1 MKGAPG
7 HLDALTGIRG
17 IAAWLVVLFHVRETL
32 TGIVPAAAI
41 AVMDKGYLAVDL
53 FFVLSGFVIWLNYA
67 ERVGDAGGI
76 GAFLWKRFARVW
88 PLHAVV
94 LAGFVALIVMIVAS
108 GRDPAGYPVGEL
120 PLQLVLMQNW
130 GLTTEL
136 TWNHPAWS
144 ISTETG
150 AYLAFPLIALAL
162 TKMPARVRWLG
173 AVGAALCGA
182 IWAIYAA
189 AGHDMLG
196 EAIPQLGLL
205 RCLGEFALG
214 CVVARGWLTWRD
226 RLGLPLFAATTG
238 AVIGGLALVFGWPET
253 ATVPALFALAVM
265 VLACGRDPLSA
276 MCRTRPLLYLGE
288 ISYST
293 YLAHYGL
300 FIVFK
305 LLFVDASLMLGW
317 WQLAGYLALVLF
329 ASIVLFHG
337 VERPAQRWFL
347 RHPPG
352 WARRA
357 HRRAPTQDRPATP
370 SA

>member
-1 MKGAPG
+1 VREERG

-32 TGIVPAAAI
+32 AGIVPAAAL

-53 FFVLSGFVIWLNYA
+53 FFVLSGFVIWFNYA

-94 LAGFVALIVMIVAS
+94 LAGFVILVVLLVAS

-120 PLQLVLMQNW
+120 PLHLLLMQNW
-130 GLTTEL
+130 GLTPEL

-144 ISTETG
+144 ISAETG

-162 TKMPARVRWLG
+162 AKVPSRVLPLG

-189 AGHDMLG
+189 AGHDTLG

-214 CVVARGWLTWRD
+214 CVVARAWLVWRAWPH
-226 RLGLPLFAATTG
+226 LPLVAGAAE
-238 AVIGGLALVFGWPET
+238 AVIAALALVFGWAET
-253 ATVPALFALAVM
+253 ATVPALFALAVL

-276 MCRTRPLLYLGE
+276 LCRTRPLLYLGE

-305 LLFVDASLMLGW
+305 LLLVDASLMLGW
-317 WQLAGYLALVLF
+317 WQLAGYLALVLI
-329 ASIVLFHG
+329 ASIALFHG
-337 VERPAQRWFL
+337 VERPAQRWLL

-352 WARRA
+352 WARLQD
-357 HRRAPTQDRPATP
+357 RRAPTQERPATP

>member
-1 MKGAPG
+1 MTERG

-32 TGIVPAAAI
+32 PGIVPATAI
-41 AVMDKGYLAVDL
+41 AVMGKGYLAVDL
-53 FFVLSGFVIWLNYA
+53 FFVLSGFVIWYNYSA
-67 ERVGDAGGI
+67 RLPGPGGI
-76 GAFLWKRFARVW
+76 GPFLWKRFARVW

-94 LAGFVALIVMIVAS
+94 LAGFAVLVLVLVAS
-108 GRDPAGYPVGEL
+108 GRDPEGYPVGEL
-120 PLQLVLMQNW
+120 PLHLLLMQNW
-130 GLTTEL
+130 GLTAEL

-150 AYLAFPLIALAL
+150 AYLAFPLTVLVL
-162 TKMPARVRWLG
+162 GRVPARVVPLV
-173 AVGAALCGA
+173 AIGAALCGA

-189 AGHDMLG
+189 AGHDTLG

-205 RCLGEFALG
+205 RCLAEFALG
-214 CVVARGWLTWRD
+214 CVVARGWMAWRD
-226 RLGLPLFAATTG
+226 RP
-238 AVIGGLALVFGWPET
+238 GLALGAGATALVVAALSFAFGWPET
-253 ATVPALFALAVM
+253 ATVPVLFALAVQ

-276 MCRTRPLLYLGE
+276 LCRARPLFYLGM

-293 YLAHYGL
+293 YLVHYGL

-305 LLFVDASLMLGW
+305 LLFVDETLMLGW
-317 WQLAGYLALVLF
+317 RQLAAYLALVLM

-337 VERPAQRWFL
+337 VERPAQQWL
-347 RHPPG
+347 GRHRPG
-352 WARRA
+352 WASEGGRRVPA
-357 HRRAPTQDRPATP
+357 QDRPVTP